1 MKKLLLVSTLTS
13 LGLLLGACGQSNSS
27 TNAESKHQHKTE
39 EVKEIKEVKEVKK
52 EKKEQ
57 KKTYKLGEKAVCSYI
72 ENTFIVTNVEKVISD
87 AQYIDPNSTPSF
99 KNFDDS
105 LLKLKKDEQY
115 VLVDITQEN
124 NSKKKLQVAPGYF
137 KLKGG
142 SNKLYETVTGYKLLP
157 DNKRFSVNYLS
168 PGRKT
173 KGKVI
178 FVTKMT
184 EKNFKLIYTP
194 SSGSKENEVT
204 IDLTK

>member
-1 MKKLLLVSTLTS
+1 MKKLLLVSALTS

-27 TNAESKHQHKTE
+27 TKAESKHQHKTE
-39 EVKEIKEVKEVKK
+39 EVKK
-52 EKKEQ
+52 EKKDE
-57 KKTYKLGEKAVCSYI
+57 KKIYKIGEKAVCSHI
-72 ENTFIVTNVEKVISD
+72 ENTFIVTNVEKVISE
-87 AQYIDPNSTPSF
+87 AQYIDPTSTPSF
-99 KNFDDS
+99 ENFDDS

-124 NSKKKLQVAPGYF
+124 NSKKKRQVAPGYF

-142 SNKLYETVTGYKLLP
+142 SNKLYETVTDYKLLP
-157 DNKRFSVNYLS
+157 DNKRFSLNYLS
-168 PGRKT
+168 PGRKI

-194 SSGSKENEVT
+194 SDGRKEYEVT
-204 IDLTK
+204 IDLSK